1 MCRTEI
7 HGGDE
12 MVRVGLSS
20 MPLSSWIASLPIG
33 CYTGEGGS
41 EDPVLTGALATAWTT
56 GLQNSSADPHRIQ
69 VAVTL
74 KHMAA
79 NSLEST
85 IGWSAEEAAGSF
97 TRHNISVNVSN
108 FTLSDAYFPGFRA
121 AIKHAGAKGIMCSC
135 TIPCANNIKTTAFL
149 LSCRCVTPVV

>member
-1 MCRTEI
+1 MRSHFEY
-7 HGGDE
+7 
-12 MVRVGLSS
+12 MR
-20 MPLSSWIASLPIG
+20 
-33 CYTGEGGS
+33 TGEGGS

-56 GLQNSSADPHRIQ
+56 GLQNSSDDPNRVQ

-74 KHMAA
+74 KHMVA

-85 IGWSAEEAAGSF
+85 IGWSAEEASGSF

-121 AIKHAGAKGIMCSC
+121 AIKQAGAKGIMCSC
-135 TIPCANNIKTTAFL
+135 TIVCPCSFKTTVCLVSCRRVAFL
-149 LSCRCVTPVV
+149 M